1 MYNFSNP
8 SSDALTW
15 AYSLQCFELSE
26 SLVELRNE
34 NVMIHMKTLDEMSC
48 RKSV

>member
-8 SSDALTW
+8 SSDALTG
-15 AYSLQCFELSE
+15 AYSLQRFELSE

-34 NVMIHMKTLDEMSC
+34 NVIHVKTLDEMSC